1 VTNTA
6 VDERLI
12 RRSGSHSPAEP
23 AEADVVVPASYF
35 DELEDIAAAN
45 RVLAS
50 RVAELNAEIER
61 QMDGADR
68 LRERLAVEL
77 QRNLAVEARRHRSTT
92 GLLTARIRAL
102 PRRAYGRLRRAV
114 RSR

>member
-6 VDERLI
+6 IDERFI
-12 RRSGSHSPAEP
+12 RRPDPDSPAETV
-23 AEADVVVPASYF
+23 EANVIVPAGYF
-35 DELEDIAAAN
+35 RDLEDIAAAN

-50 RVAELNAEIER
+50 RVAELNAEVER
-61 QMDGADR
+61 QIDGADR

-77 QRNLAVEARRHRSTT
+77 QRNLSAAGKTRRSQQGRRLRRQSS
-92 GLLTARIRAL
+92 L
-102 PRRAYGRLRRAV
+102 PRRAYRRLRRVV